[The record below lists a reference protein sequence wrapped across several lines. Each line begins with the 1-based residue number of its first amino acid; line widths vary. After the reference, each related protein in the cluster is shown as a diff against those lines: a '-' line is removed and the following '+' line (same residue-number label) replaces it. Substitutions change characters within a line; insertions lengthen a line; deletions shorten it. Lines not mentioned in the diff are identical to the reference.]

1 MPRKIQRSV
10 ANVNSKSSVRPGQSR
25 YQRAFG
31 KRLKACREAAGY
43 ESQADFARVL
53 GMTAEGYRLYE
64 VGERQPRFE
73 TLAEIASR
81 LDKSLDFLILGKPPT
96 KQD

>member
-1 MPRKIQRSV
+1 
-10 ANVNSKSSVRPGQSR
+10 
-25 YQRAFG
+25 
-31 KRLKACREAAGY
+31 
-43 ESQADFARVL
+43 
-53 GMTAEGYRLYE
+53 MTAEGYRLYE